1 MQVMGFKQKIVKLS
15 LIDSKDE
22 SFRITTQKNIDHL
35 MDSIDNV
42 GVLNFPLL
50 IEKRSGYKI
59 VCGFRRIEACRR
71 LSWTDVEVRILDVD
85 TKRLECIKYAITDN
99 SLQRPLNLIEQS
111 RSIDMLFDFYKDFSS
126 LGKELSDMGLPEN
139 QSIIKK
145 IKELCHLSGSV
156 QNGILSNTISLTMAL
171 ELGRMQQKAGEVFAK
186 LFETLKLG
194 LNKQR
199 EILTL
204 AKEISLREDIPV
216 LKVIENNILQKI
228 LTNEDLDRNQKISKI
243 RIYLK
248 QRRFPVITA
257 AEKEFEGHLKKL
269 KLGNGIKLIPPDNFE
284 GNTYFLKISFKNLIE
299 LKDRKVNFDA
309 LIQNPSLKNILDRPT

>member
-1 MQVMGFKQKIVKLS
+1 MGFKQKIVKLS

-22 SFRITTQKNIDHL
+22 SFRVTTQKNIDHL

-42 GVLNFPLL
+42 GLLNLPLL
-50 IEKRSGYKI
+50 IEKRSRYKI

-111 RSIDMLFDFYKDFSS
+111 RSINMLFDFYKNFSS

-257 AEKEFEGHLKKL
+257 AEKKFEGHLKKL

-299 LKDRKVNFDA
+299 LKDRKASFDA
-309 LIQNPSLKNILDRPT
+309 FIQNPSLRKILDRLT

>member
-1 MQVMGFKQKIVKLS
+1 MSFKQKIVKLS

-22 SFRITTQKNIDHL
+22 SFRITTQINIDHL
-35 MDSIDNV
+35 MDSINHV

-50 IEKRSGYKI
+50 IEKTSGYKI
-59 VCGFRRIEACRR
+59 VCGFRRIGACRR
-71 LSWTDVEVRILDVD
+71 LGWTDVEVRILDVD

-111 RSIDMLFDFYKDFSS
+111 RSINMLFDFYKNFSS

-145 IKELCHLSGSV
+145 IQKLCHLSGSV

-228 LTNEDLDRNQKISKI
+228 LTNEDLDRNQKISKT

-248 QRRFPVITA
+248 QRRFPVITT
-257 AEKEFEGHLKKL
+257 AEKELESHLKKL

-299 LKDRKVNFDA
+299 LKDRKASFDA
-309 LIQNPSLKNILDRPT
+309 FIQNPSLRKILDRLT

>member
-1 MQVMGFKQKIVKLS
+1 MRFKQKIIKLP
-15 LIDSKDE
+15 LIDSKDD

-42 GVLNFPLL
+42 GLLNLPLL
-50 IEKRSGYKI
+50 IEKSSGYKI
-59 VCGFRRIEACRR
+59 VCGFRRIEACRQ
-71 LSWTDVEVRILDVD
+71 LDWSDIEVRILDSD

-111 RSIDMLFDFYKDFSS
+111 RSINMLCDFFKDFSS
-126 LGKELSDMGLPEN
+126 LGKELSDMGLPDN

-145 IKELCHLSGSV
+145 INELCHLPGSV
-156 QNGILSNTISLTMAL
+156 QNGILSNTISLIMAL
-171 ELGRMQQKAGEVFAK
+171 ELGRLQQEAGEGFAK
-186 LFETLKLG
+186 LFETLKLS

-204 AKEISLREDIPV
+204 VKEISLREDISI

-228 LTNEDLDRNQKISKI
+228 LTNEDLDRNQKIRKI
-243 RIYLK
+243 RTYLK

-257 AEKEFEGHLKKL
+257 AEKEFEKHLKKL

-284 GNTYFLKISFKNLIE
+284 GSIYFLKFSFRNLIE
-299 LKDRKVNFDA
+299 LKDRKASFDA
-309 LIQNPSLKNILDRPT
+309 FIQNPSLRKIFDRLT

>member
-1 MQVMGFKQKIVKLS
+1 MGFKQKIVKLS

-22 SFRITTQKNIDHL
+22 SFRVTTQKNIDHL
-35 MDSIDNV
+35 IDSINNV

-50 IEKRSGYKI
+50 IETKSGYKI

-71 LSWTDVEVRILDVD
+71 LNWTDVEVRILDVD

-99 SLQRPLNLIEQS
+99 SLQRSLNLIEQS
-111 RSIDMLFDFYKDFSS
+111 RSINMLFDFYKNFSS

-145 IKELCHLSGSV
+145 IQKLCHLSGSV

-257 AEKEFEGHLKKL
+257 AEKEFESHLKKL

-299 LKDRKVNFDA
+299 LKDRKASFDA
-309 LIQNPSLKNILDRPT
+309 FIQNPSLRKILDRLT

>member
-1 MQVMGFKQKIVKLS
+1 MSFKQKIVKLS

-22 SFRITTQKNIDHL
+22 SFRITTQINIDHL
-35 MDSIDNV
+35 MDSINHV

-50 IEKRSGYKI
+50 IEKSLGYKI

-71 LSWTDVEVRILDVD
+71 LGWTDVEVRILDVD

-99 SLQRPLNLIEQS
+99 SLQRSLNLIEQS
-111 RSIDMLFDFYKDFSS
+111 RSINMVFDFYKDFSS
-126 LGKELSDMGLPEN
+126 LGKELLAIGLPEN
-139 QSIIKK
+139 LSIIKK
-145 IKELCHLSGSV
+145 IKKLCHLPGSV
-156 QNGILSNTISLTMAL
+156 QNSILSNTISLTMAL
-171 ELGRMQQKAGEVFAK
+171 ELGRMQQEAGEVFAK

-204 AKEISLREDIPV
+204 AKEISLREDIPI

-228 LTNEDLDRNQKISKI
+228 LSNEGLDRNQKVSKI

-248 QRRFPVITA
+248 QRRFPVIST
-257 AEKEFEGHLKKL
+257 AEKEFEKHLKKL

-284 GNTYFLKISFKNLIE
+284 GNTYFLKISFRNLIE
-299 LKDRKVNFDA
+299 LKDRKASFDA
-309 LIQNPSLKNILDRPT
+309 FIQNPSLRKILDRIT

>member
-1 MQVMGFKQKIVKLS
+1 MGFKQKIVKLS
-15 LIDSKDE
+15 LIDFKDE
-22 SFRITTQKNIDHL
+22 SFRITTQKNTDHL

-42 GVLNFPLL
+42 GLLNLPLL

-59 VCGFRRIEACRR
+59 VCGFRRVEACRR
-71 LSWTDVEVRILDVD
+71 LDWSDIEVRILDVD

-111 RSIDMLFDFYKDFSS
+111 RSINLLYLFFNDVGAM
-126 LGKELSDMGLPEN
+126 GKELSVMGLPEN

-145 IKELCHLSGSV
+145 IKELCHLPGSV
-156 QNGILSNTISLTMAL
+156 QRGILSNTVSLTMAL
-171 ELGRMQQKAGEVFAK
+171 ELGKLQQDAGEGFAK
-186 LFETLKLG
+186 LFETLKLS

-204 AKEISLREDIPV
+204 VKEISLREDIPI
-216 LKVIENNILQKI
+216 LKVIESNILQKI

-248 QRRFPVITA
+248 QRRFPVITT
-257 AEKEFEGHLKKL
+257 AEKEFEKHLKKL
-269 KLGNGIKLIPPDNFE
+269 KLGNGVKLIPPDNFE
-284 GNTYFLKISFKNLIE
+284 GSTYFLKISFKNLIE
-299 LKDRKVNFDA
+299 LKDRKASFDA
-309 LIQNPSLKNILDRPT
+309 FIRNPSLKNILDRLI

>member
-1 MQVMGFKQKIVKLS
+1 MRFKQKIIKLP
-15 LIDSKDE
+15 LIDSKDD

-35 MDSIDNV
+35 MDSIDNM
-42 GVLNFPLL
+42 GLLNLPLL
-50 IEKRSGYKI
+50 IEKSSGYKI
-59 VCGFRRIEACRR
+59 VCGFRRIEACRQ
-71 LSWTDVEVRILDVD
+71 LDWSDIEVRILDSD

-111 RSIDMLFDFYKDFSS
+111 RSINMLCDFFKDFSS
-126 LGKELSDMGLPEN
+126 LDKELSDMGLPDN

-145 IKELCHLSGSV
+145 INELCHLPGSV

-171 ELGRMQQKAGEVFAK
+171 ELGRLQQEAGEGFAK
-186 LFETLKLG
+186 LFETLKLS

-199 EILTL
+199 ETLTL
-204 AKEISLREDIPV
+204 VKEISLREDISI

-228 LTNEDLDRNQKISKI
+228 LTNEDLDRNQKIRKI
-243 RIYLK
+243 RTYLK

-257 AEKEFEGHLKKL
+257 AEKEFEKHLKKL

-284 GNTYFLKISFKNLIE
+284 GSIYFLKFSFRNLIE
-299 LKDRKVNFDA
+299 LKDRKASFDA
-309 LIQNPSLKNILDRPT
+309 FIQNPSLRKIFDRLT